1 MTTARTLL
9 CAAAL
14 VAATAAVTSAVTA
27 QKDLKD
33 DHARPTPQHD
43 VLDNLWGKWHYAVT
57 IESGDGETE
66 ALTLD
71 ADYRWALGGRFLIGR
86 YDGHVN
92 GALFQAREILGYDSF
107 RGEYRSVWVD
117 NNTTAFTLS
126 TGEYDARKRTLT
138 FKGVQ
143 DDVEKNL
150 RDQPF
155 TLVYRFADDDHFQ
168 IQVRRPGPGG
178 TMVKTT
184 NVNATRRGTG
194 DN

>member
-27 QKDLKD
+27 QKGLKG
-33 DHARPTPQHD
+33 DHSEPTPQHD

-178 TMVKTT
+178 TTVKTT

>member
-14 VAATAAVTSAVTA
+14 VAATAAVTGAVTA
-27 QKDLKD
+27 QKGLKG
-33 DHARPTPQHD
+33 DHSEPTPQHD

-178 TMVKTT
+178 TTVKTT